1 MTLFDAFR
9 FDGKR
14 VLVVGGASGMGAAA
28 AQLALDA
35 GAEVLVADIAPIT
48 ADGVKAIP
56 IDLTDTDSIDAA
68 VQALGGPVHAL
79 LGAAGVADGTPGIER
94 INFLGHRY
102 LIDRLLAADL
112 LPRGAAIGLISSAA
126 GLGWESNLPLLQ
138 EYLAIAD
145 FHDAARWAVGQGRAD
160 YMFAKQAVCA
170 YVATR
175 ALPLRAKEI
184 RINAVCPGATDTPLA
199 RANAERWLGF
209 GSDYR
214 AAAGVEVSQ
223 PIEQAGPLLFLCSDA
238 ASSITGITLTAD
250 HGYFTA
256 GVSGSFPAMTPVVT
270 FMLGR

>member
-1 MTLFDAFR
+1 MSLFDAFR

-48 ADGVKAIP
+48 AAGVKAIP
-56 IDLTDTDSIDAA
+56 IDLADTDAIDTAIE
-68 VQALGGPVHAL
+68 ALGGPVHAL

-102 LIDRLLAADL
+102 LIERLLAADL

-138 EYLAIAD
+138 QYLAIPD
-145 FHDAARWAVGQGRAD
+145 FHDAAAWVTAQGKAD

-170 YVATR
+170 YVATQ
-175 ALPLRAKEI
+175 ALALRARGI

-214 AAAGVEVSQ
+214 EAAGVDVSQ
-223 PIEQAGPLLFLCSDA
+223 PIEQAAPLLFLCSAA
-238 ASSITGITLTAD
+238 ASSITGTILTAD

-256 GVSGSFPAMTPVVT
+256 GASGSFPAATPVVN